1 MLWHGPDPQWI
12 LVRGA
17 WVTVVDPETGRPHE
31 VFGAESEIIRV
42 EAAAARAW
50 YAELKRY
57 GLKWS
62 DPEDRE

>member
-1 MLWHGPDPQWI
+1 VDPGPRRLGHRRRP
-12 LVRGA
+12 
-17 WVTVVDPETGRPHE
+17 PETGRPHE

-42 EAAAARAW
+42 QAAAARAW

-57 GLKWS
+57 GLTWS